1 MFKKIVSCFFTLT
14 MLLSISLIQ
23 VKAAGSEYFDYTIT
37 NNEVTIN
44 KYVGTETNIRI
55 PESINGYR
63 VTKISAFFR
72 AEKPKLN
79 GESET
84 EAYELEELYIPKT
97 IREIDDKDEAAWLF
111 DSINEIELDK
121 DNKYFLMENKCLY
134 SLDKSE
140 LYYISQQLESFEV
153 PKEVRKMNLTNLAN
167 TKLKEL
173 LIPNNVKKIW
183 MSSMFLELPKTMTDL
198 TIDSNEIIDDDGGEI
213 YDIHSHSGTPYN
225 VKFGNNISHVDV
237 MFSDNIKSIYL
248 SKNVNEFNYECQQ
261 GWRQSYALKEINVEK
276 DNETFFS
283 KDGVLF
289 KGSELYVYPQG
300 KEDSTYFIPE
310 FVKSLDSY
318 SFWQAK
324 NLKNIYI
331 PKNTVLI
338 DEYTSF
344 ENNLNIYVY
353 NNSNAM
359 KYCIKNDL
367 NYKIIDE
374 KKDKSTNIEVT
385 SGTCTNVD
393 ENTELKVNELKEGN
407 DYDNVSKSFETF
419 DLYDIGFYKNNEKVE
434 IDGTAIVRIPLKEG
448 MDGSK
453 CKVYYND
460 NGTYIDMNA
469 EYKEGYME
477 FKTDHF
483 SQYVLTDNELPTTL
497 LGDVNEDGEIN
508 FLDAIMVLRHDAEI
522 IELEGNQ
529 LKAADVNK
537 DGEVNFLD
545 AIMILRYDAEIID
558 SFN

>member
-1 MFKKIVSCFFTLT
+1 MFKKIGSCLLALT

-23 VKAAGSEYFDYTIT
+23 VEAVDSEYFDYTIT

-44 KYVGTETNIRI
+44 GYVGTETNIRI
-55 PESINGYR
+55 PESIDGYK

-79 GESET
+79 EET
-84 EAYELEELYIPKT
+84 ETYELEKLYIPKT

-111 DSINEIELDK
+111 GSINEIELDK

-134 SLDKSE
+134 SLDKTE
-140 LYYISQQLESFEV
+140 LYYMSQQLDSFEV
-153 PKEVRKMNLTNLAN
+153 PKEVRKMNLTNLFY

-173 LIPNNVKKIW
+173 LIPCNVKKFWKTEPCIY
-183 MSSMFLELPKTMTDL
+183 LPKSMTNL
-198 TIDSNEIIDDDGGEI
+198 IIDSPTFECWE
-213 YDIHSHSGTPYN
+213 IHSDSNTPYS
-225 VKFGNNISHVDV
+225 VTYGE
-237 MFSDNIKSIYL
+237 NIKSVENCFRDNLKNIYL
-248 SKNVNEFNYECQQ
+248 SKNVD
-261 GWRQSYALKEINVEK
+261 EIYQDSFENAHNIEK
-276 DNETFFS
+276 IIVDNNNHIFSS

-300 KEDSTYFIPE
+300 KEDSTYFIPD
-310 FVKSLDSY
+310 FVKSFDSY
-318 SFWQAK
+318 SFWKVK

-331 PKNTVLI
+331 PKDTSPTG
-338 DEYTSF
+338 EYTFF
-344 ENNLNIYVY
+344 ENGQNIYVY

-359 KYCIKNDL
+359 NYCIKNNL

-374 KKDKSTNIEVT
+374 KKDKSTNIEII
-385 SGTCTNVD
+385 SGTCTNID
-393 ENTELKVNELKEGN
+393 ESTELKVSQLKEGN
-407 DYDNVSKSFETF
+407 DYDEVSKSFENF
-419 DLYDIGFYKNNEKVE
+419 DLYDIGFYKDNEKVE
-434 IDGTAIVRIPLKEG
+434 IDGTAIVKIPVKEG
-448 MDGSK
+448 MNENK

-460 NGTYIDMNA
+460 NGTYTDMNA
-469 EYKEGYME
+469 VYKDGYME

-483 SQYVLTDNELPTTL
+483 SQYVLTDNELPTTS
-497 LGDVNEDGEIN
+497 LGDVNGDGEIN

-522 IELEGNQ
+522 IELEENQ